1 MPSIISAKVCS
12 DQGPG
17 RACCSAALAFLPPS
31 RAPQLTFQQREA
43 DMLPIPTKIKAV
55 REDPSAPI
63 ANCYREDTA
72 TLAKL
77 FASISTTPP
86 TKQKIMLNMT
96 GYNEHAAVK
105 GVEKYHINGVNASND
120 RGRLVEVLE
129 RLEVITPEFAKPL
142 KTIFAHGAAD
152 KLKEVLQIS
161 VYKLDAALRLTDAT
175 VDQRL
180 AFKASLAHFG
190 LLVPEIIAE

>member
-1 MPSIISAKVCS
+1 
-12 DQGPG
+12 
-17 RACCSAALAFLPPS
+17 
-31 RAPQLTFQQREA
+31 
-43 DMLPIPTKIKAV
+43 MLPIPTKIKAV

-63 ANCYREDTA
+63 ANCYREDPA

-77 FASISTTPP
+77 FASISTTPPTITP

-190 LLVPEIIAE
+190 LLVPGIIAE